1 MCLGLRKCLSVLLDT
16 GPNLSASFPPV
27 FKMVIMIPPSGREVL
42 DLVMITEKRGSV
54 TTKQNNSKAE
64 ETGKYVE

>member
-1 MCLGLRKCLSVLLDT
+1 
-16 GPNLSASFPPV
+16 
-27 FKMVIMIPPSGREVL
+27 MIPPSGREVI

-54 TTKQNNSKAE
+54 TTKQNNPKAG